1 MFRAANPLR
10 KSLRIS
16 SKEVEKVE
24 IGTRRGSDDMSSP
37 TSKSIPV
44 GPQSPALG
52 SQALNMRDFM
62 PGGFDPPR
70 WRGPT
75 HRPAMICLRKAA
87 LFEEPYNGRKS
98 NIERDLK
105 EKHVRQPS
113 NATEDNFFVEDSWR
127 QTRTPTRSLGRGLFT
142 ETIPHPEEDVLRIRE
157 ESREALAALKRRH
170 DGDLAKFKAERK
182 YHMSSFVI
190 REHLRR
196 AIKKEDVASHKSP
209 PVFSR
214 TQSVIPEE
222 VELEIQQVQ
231 NEKVKSTET
240 RMRWEAAWETH
251 RNQQR
256 RMQSAALKMQET
268 QLMQRLTVKQQ
279 RDAGQGRQPQT
290 ARHTSQT
297 WAF

>member
-1 MFRAANPLR
+1 
-10 KSLRIS
+10 
-16 SKEVEKVE
+16 
-24 IGTRRGSDDMSSP
+24 
-37 TSKSIPV
+37 
-44 GPQSPALG
+44 
-52 SQALNMRDFM
+52 M

-87 LFEEPYNGRKS
+87 LFEEPYNGRQG
-98 NIERDLK
+98 NIERNLK

-142 ETIPHPEEDVLRIRE
+142 ETSEHPEEDVLRIRE
-157 ESREALAALKRRH
+157 QSREALAALRQRH
-170 DGDLAKFKAERK
+170 DGELAKFKAERK

-190 REHLRR
+190 REHLRC
-196 AIKKEDVASHKSP
+196 AIKKEDEASHKSP
-209 PVFSR
+209 PHLTREFSR
-214 TQSVIPEE
+214 TQSGVIPEE
-222 VELEIQQVQ
+222 MELEIKQVQ
-231 NEKVKSTET
+231 DEKVKSTET

-256 RMQSAALKMQET
+256 RMQTAALKMQET

-279 RDAGQGRQPQT
+279 GERRRSDLNEMPTVVASSYLPRRRISSIQNSGRT
-290 ARHTSQT
+290 ETK
-297 WAF
+297 